1 MSSTVFH
8 PLIGFEITA
17 GVNLVWQHNSKGRS
31 MMLCDS
37 PCKSTSK
44 SCPKHWV
51 PGVQKRFLKCAAGP
65 VFGIS
70 QWVHWVHSI
79 NQYTPVH
86 WWTNLPNGKASSRPL
101 APFWTRP
108 QLSACKRNV
117 LKLHK
122 KLLRR
127 VPYAKLSPELWQSIV
142 LVDRRP
148 ITIAQVGGV
157 RAILVLTHAKNI
169 HTVLLLRNRT
179 YKWDW
184 EARTHE
190 RGAYSTE
197 MVRQKQWEQEVQR

>member
-1 MSSTVFH
+1 MRLT
-8 PLIGFEITA
+8 LQINKQE
-17 GVNLVWQHNSKGRS
+17 LSKALGPRG
-31 MMLCDS
+31 
-37 PCKSTSK
+37 SK
-44 SCPKHWV
+44 AV
-51 PGVQKRFLKCAAGP
+51 LKMCCRP

-79 NQYTPVH
+79 KQYTPVH
-86 WWTNLPNGKASSRPL
+86 WWTSLPNGKASSRPL

-127 VPYAKLSPELWQSIV
+127 VPYAKLSPELRQSIV